1 MEPGVKEYL
10 VRILNTIAIVGLC
23 LMLNITAGI
32 KYELAFIEQKLQWK
46 NVAFYVF
53 FLVSIISMI
62 LYMIKIWRKP
72 LDFDQ

>member
-10 VRILNTIAIVGLC
+10 VRILNTISIVGLC

-32 KYELAFIEQKLQWK
+32 KYELAFVEEKLKWQ
-46 NVAFYVF
+46 NIAFYIF

-72 LDFDQ
+72 LDFNQ